1 MTLKIKTGY
10 RLNVAMIVLNKDNK
24 VLFCKRRNTENWQF
38 PQGGVDENENIESA
52 MFRELNEEVGLEKD
66 NVEIKAVSQN
76 LIYYDIPK
84 NIRSRVLGGKFKGQA
99 QKYFLLKLVSGEVDL
114 NRENTPEFDE
124 FNWVPFWYPLNQ
136 VVDFKKEAYRSALIE
151 LKTRQKNE

>member
-52 MFRELNEEVGLEKD
+52 MFRELNEEVGLEKE
-66 NVEIKAVSQN
+66 NVAIKAVSQN

-99 QKYFLLKLVSGEVDL
+99 QKYFLLKLISGDVDL
-114 NRENTPEFDE
+114 NIENTPEFDKHS
-124 FNWVPFWYPLNQ
+124 WVPFWYPLNQ

-151 LKTRQKNE
+151 LKNQIKI

>member
-66 NVEIKAVSQN
+66 NVAIKAVSQN

-84 NIRSRVLGGKFKGQA
+84 SIRSRVLGGKFKGQA
-99 QKYFLLKLVSGEVDL
+99 QKYFLLKLISGDVDL
-114 NRENTPEFDE
+114 NIENTPEFDKHS
-124 FNWVPFWYPLNQ
+124 WVPFWYPLNQ

-151 LKTRQKNE
+151 LKNQIKI

>member
-76 LIYYDIPK
+76 LIYYDIPI
-84 NIRSRVLGGKFKGQA
+84 NIRSRVLGGKFRGQA
-99 QKYFLLKLVSGEVDL
+99 QKYFLLKLISGDVDL
-114 NRENTPEFDE
+114 NIENTPEFDKHS
-124 FNWVPFWYPLNQ
+124 WVPFWYPLNQ

-151 LKTRQKNE
+151 LKNQIKI

>member
-24 VLFCKRRNTENWQF
+24 VLFCKRRSTENWQF

-84 NIRSRVLGGKFKGQA
+84 NIRSRVLGGKFRGQA
-99 QKYFLLKLVSGEVDL
+99 QKYFLLKLISGDVDL
-114 NRENTPEFDE
+114 NIENTPEFDKHS
-124 FNWVPFWYPLNQ
+124 WVPFWYPLNQ

-151 LKTRQKNE
+151 LKNQIKI

>member
-84 NIRSRVLGGKFKGQA
+84 NIRSRVLGGKFRGQA
-99 QKYFLLKLVSGEVDL
+99 QKYFLLKLISGDVDL
-114 NRENTPEFDE
+114 NIENTPEFDKHI
-124 FNWVPFWYPLNQ
+124 WVPFWYPLNQ

-151 LKTRQKNE
+151 LKNQILK

>member
-1 MTLKIKTGY
+1 MNLKIKTGY
-10 RLNVAMIVLNKDNK
+10 RLNVAMIVVNKDYK

-76 LIYYDIPK
+76 FIYYDIPK

-99 QKYFLLKLVSGEVDL
+99 QKYFLLKLISGDVDL
-114 NRENTPEFDE
+114 NIENTPEFDKY
-124 FNWVPFWYPLNQ
+124 NWVPFWYPLNQ

-151 LKTRQKNE
+151 FKNRIIK

>member
-38 PQGGVDENENIESA
+38 PQGGVDQNENIESA
-52 MFRELNEEVGLEKD
+52 MFRELNEEVGLGKD
-66 NVEIKAVSQN
+66 NVEIKAISQN

-99 QKYFLLKLVSGEVDL
+99 QKYFLLKLISGEVDL
-114 NRENTPEFDE
+114 NIENTPEFDKYI
-124 FNWVPFWYPLNQ
+124 WVPFWYPLNQ

-151 LKTRQKNE
+151 LKNKIKI

>member
-1 MTLKIKTGY
+1 MTLKIKSGY
-10 RLNVAMIVLNKDNK
+10 RLNVAMIVLNKDNR
-24 VLFCKRRNTENWQF
+24 VLFCRRRNTENWQF

-52 MFRELNEEVGLEKD
+52 MFRELNEEVGLEKN

-99 QKYFLLKLVSGEVDL
+99 QKYFLLKLISGDVDL
-114 NRENTPEFDE
+114 NIENTPEFDKHS
-124 FNWVPFWYPLNQ
+124 WVPFWYPLNQ

-151 LKTRQKNE
+151 LKNQIKI

>member
-76 LIYYDIPK
+76 FIYYDIPK

-99 QKYFLLKLVSGEVDL
+99 QKYFLLKLISGDVDL
-114 NRENTPEFDE
+114 NIENTPEFDKHS
-124 FNWVPFWYPLNQ
+124 WVSFWYPLNR

-151 LKTRQKNE
+151 FKNQISK

>member
-10 RLNVAMIVLNKDNK
+10 RLNVAMIVLNEDNK

-84 NIRSRVLGGKFKGQA
+84 SIRSRVLGGKFNGQA
-99 QKYFLLKLVSGEVDL
+99 QKYFLLKLISGDVDL

-124 FNWVPFWYPLNQ
+124 YSWVPFWYPLNQ
-136 VVDFKKEAYRSALIE
+136 AVDFKKEAYRSALIE
-151 LKTRQKNE
+151 FKNQITK

>member
-1 MTLKIKTGY
+1 MTLNVKTGY
-10 RLNVAMIVLNKDNK
+10 RLNVAMIVFNKDNK

-66 NVEIKAVSQN
+66 NVRIKAVSQN
-76 LIYYDIPK
+76 FIYYDIPK

-99 QKYFLLKLVSGEVDL
+99 QKYFLLKLISGDVDL
-114 NRENTPEFDE
+114 NIENTPEFDKY
-124 FNWVPFWYPLNQ
+124 NWVPFWYPLNQ

-151 LKTRQKNE
+151 LKNQMKI

>member
-66 NVEIKAVSQN
+66 NVAIKAVSQN

-99 QKYFLLKLVSGEVDL
+99 QKYFLLKLISGDVDL
-114 NRENTPEFDE
+114 NIENTPEFDKHS
-124 FNWVPFWYPLNQ
+124 WVPFWYPLNQ

-151 LKTRQKNE
+151 FKKQINE

>member
-52 MFRELNEEVGLEKD
+52 MFRELNEEVGLERD
-66 NVEIKAVSQN
+66 NVAIKAVSQN

-99 QKYFLLKLVSGEVDL
+99 QKYFLLKLISGDVDL
-114 NRENTPEFDE
+114 NIENTPEFDKHS
-124 FNWVPFWYPLNQ
+124 WVPFWYPLNQ

-151 LKTRQKNE
+151 LKNQITK

>member
-1 MTLKIKTGY
+1 MTLNVKTGY
-10 RLNVAMIVLNKDNK
+10 RLNVAMIVFNKDNK

-99 QKYFLLKLVSGEVDL
+99 QKYFLLKLISGDVDL
-114 NRENTPEFDE
+114 NIENTPEFDKYS
-124 FNWVPFWYPLNQ
+124 WVPFWYPLNQ

-151 LKTRQKNE
+151 FKNQIKK

>member
-66 NVEIKAVSQN
+66 NVAIKAVSQN

-99 QKYFLLKLVSGEVDL
+99 QKYFLLKLISGDVDL
-114 NRENTPEFDE
+114 NIENTPEFDKYS
-124 FNWVPFWYPLNQ
+124 WVSFWYPLYQ

-151 LKTRQKNE
+151 LKNQIKI

>member
-52 MFRELNEEVGLEKD
+52 MFRELNEEVGLERE

-84 NIRSRVLGGKFKGQA
+84 NIRSSVLGGKFKGQA
-99 QKYFLLKLVSGEVDL
+99 QKYFLLKLISGDVDL
-114 NRENTPEFDE
+114 NIENTPEFDKHS
-124 FNWVPFWYPLNQ
+124 WVPFWYPLNQ

-151 LKTRQKNE
+151 LKNQIKI

>member
-76 LIYYDIPK
+76 FIYYDIPK
-84 NIRSRVLGGKFKGQA
+84 NIQSRVLGGKFKGQA
-99 QKYFLLKLVSGEVDL
+99 QKYFLLKLISGDVDL
-114 NRENTPEFDE
+114 NIENTPEFDKY
-124 FNWVPFWYPLNQ
+124 NWVPFWYPLNQ

-151 LKTRQKNE
+151 FKNRIIK

>member
-1 MTLKIKTGY
+1 MTLKINTGY
-10 RLNVAMIVLNKDNK
+10 RLNVAMIVLNEDNK

-38 PQGGVDENENIESA
+38 PQGGVDENEKIESA

-84 NIRSRVLGGKFKGQA
+84 IFELEFSAENLKGRLKNISYLNL
-99 QKYFLLKLVSGEVDL
+99 FL
-114 NRENTPEFDE
+114 
-124 FNWVPFWYPLNQ
+124 
-136 VVDFKKEAYRSALIE
+136 AM
-151 LKTRQKNE
+151 

>member
-10 RLNVAMIVLNKDNK
+10 RLNVAMIVLNEDNK
-24 VLFCKRRNTENWQF
+24 VLLCKRRNTENWQF

-76 LIYYDIPK
+76 LIYYDFPK
-84 NIRSRVLGGKFKGQA
+84 GTQFKGQA
-99 QKYFLLKLVSGEVDL
+99 QKYFLLKLISGDVDL

-124 FNWVPFWYPLNQ
+124 YSWVPFWYPLNQ

-151 LKTRQKNE
+151 FKNQITK

>member
-66 NVEIKAVSQN
+66 NVAIKAVSQN

-99 QKYFLLKLVSGEVDL
+99 QKYFLLKLISGDVDL
-114 NRENTPEFDE
+114 NIENTPEFDKHS
-124 FNWVPFWYPLNQ
+124 WVPFWYPLNQ

-151 LKTRQKNE
+151 LKNKIKI

>member
-10 RLNVAMIVLNKDNK
+10 RLNVAMIVLNEDNK

-66 NVEIKAVSQN
+66 NVEIKAVSQC

-99 QKYFLLKLVSGEVDL
+99 QKYFLLKLISGDVDL

-124 FNWVPFWYPLNQ
+124 YSWVSFWYPLNQ

-151 LKTRQKNE
+151 LKNQITK

>member
-76 LIYYDIPK
+76 FIYYDIPK

-99 QKYFLLKLVSGEVDL
+99 QKYFLLKLISGDVDL
-114 NRENTPEFDE
+114 NIENTPEFDKY
-124 FNWVPFWYPLNQ
+124 NWVPFWYPLNQ
-136 VVDFKKEAYRSALIE
+136 VVDFKKDAYRSALIE
-151 LKTRQKNE
+151 FKNRIIK

>member
-10 RLNVAMIVLNKDNK
+10 RLNVAMIVFNKDNK

-76 LIYYDIPK
+76 FIYYDIPK

-99 QKYFLLKLVSGEVDL
+99 QKYFLLKLISGDVDL
-114 NRENTPEFDE
+114 NIENTPEFDKY
-124 FNWVPFWYPLNQ
+124 NWVPFWYPLNQ

-151 LKTRQKNE
+151 FKNRIIK

>member
-1 MTLKIKTGY
+1 MTLTIKTGY

-66 NVEIKAVSQN
+66 NVAIKAVSQI

-99 QKYFLLKLVSGEVDL
+99 QKYFLLKLISGDVDL
-114 NRENTPEFDE
+114 NIENTPEFDKHS
-124 FNWVPFWYPLNQ
+124 WVPFWYPLNQ

-151 LKTRQKNE
+151 LKNQIKI